1 MILMLAHSTTFNW
14 PPTSPLQ
21 AVANH
26 WAFEVA
32 TILAVLANTALLA
45 MPYFGMS
52 ASYEASLEAGSTA
65 LTFVFVAEAS
75 IKLAG
80 WGRRYFSDP
89 FNIFDFIVTAASLA
103 TVFLSGTGAMGA
115 LRAVRLLR
123 LLRLLTVIPALQRF
137 LRVLGKVLSR
147 TVAFFALLFIVGE
160 PPARFALPCLASPS
174 MRACM

>member
-1 MILMLAHSTTFNW
+1 MLAHSTTFNW
-14 PPTSPLQ
+14 PPISPLQ

-52 ASYEASLEAGSTA
+52 ASYEASLDAGSTA

-75 IKLAG
+75 IKLTG
-80 WGRRYFSDP
+80 WGRQYFTDP

-103 TVFLSGTGAMGA
+103 TVFITGGGAVGA
-115 LRAVRLLR
+115 LRAVR

-160 PPARFALPCLASPS
+160 PHASLALPIALPGQRQHACLG
-174 MRACM
+174 